1 MPKTDFLKAS
11 TMVQLS
17 SWNVWE
23 ISYQLVPCF
32 DARVNGIA
40 VTAAAAAV
48 LQNVIASD
56 SAMEE
61 QHPPRQRGRYRVTS
75 LP

>member
-11 TMVQLS
+11 TTVQLS

-32 DARVNGIA
+32 DASVNGIA
-40 VTAAAAAV
+40 VTAAAAV

-61 QHPPRQRGRYRVTS
+61 QHPPRQRGRCRVTI